1 MVSMAFGVNPVSSC
15 APLAPPICAA
25 AGESGDNITMQL
37 ARQRFGID
45 SRTVRG
51 KIQQIARAIE
61 LERFY
66 NKDEILEAYLN
77 IAPYGGN
84 IEGVGAAS
92 LVYFHE
98 SPKQLSV
105 AQALTLAVIPQ
116 SPA

>member
-1 MVSMAFGVNPVSSC
+1 M
-15 APLAPPICAA
+15 
-25 AGESGDNITMQL
+25 
-37 ARQRFGID
+37 
-45 SRTVRG
+45 RG

-66 NKDEILEAYLN
+66 SKDEILEAYLN

-98 SPKQLSV
+98 PPKQLSV

-116 SPA
+116 SPSLQKSVAPLGA